1 MKFPP
6 KDIDKLI
13 EGLAPQGKVGSKLIS
28 IKRVKDALKAAENK
42 QKPTVEGVRSRMA
55 RFDAKVQAHLQK
67 ISDFLK
73 KNSMS
78 TSELHSKLDADGDG
92 KVDKR
97 EFVTRMRDIGVPG
110 LVPADLGLI
119 FDSLD
124 INDDGG
130 LSPHEF
136 SLFLEGA

>member
-1 MKFPP
+1 
-6 KDIDKLI
+6 
-13 EGLAPQGKVGSKLIS
+13 
-28 IKRVKDALKAAENK
+28 
-42 QKPTVEGVRSRMA
+42 MA
-55 RFDAKVQAHLQK
+55 RFDTKVQAHLQR
-67 ISDFLK
+67 ISDYLK
-73 KNSMS
+73 KTNMTVSD
-78 TSELHSKLDADGDG
+78 LHSKLDADGDG

-110 LVPADLGLI
+110 LLPADLGLV

-130 LSPHEF
+130 LSPSEF